1 MRPCVYIM
9 ASQRYGTLYI
19 GVTSNLAA
27 RTWQHREG
35 MVEGFS
41 KRYGT
46 KVLVFFEMH
55 DTMEAAIRRE
65 KQLKEWQRDWKV
77 RLIEEFNPDWSDL
90 YALTMD

>member
-55 DTMEAAIRRE
+55 DTMEGAIRRE
-65 KQLKEWQRDWKV
+65 KQLKEWQRDWKI
-77 RLIEEFNPDWSDL
+77 RLIEEFNPDWSDP
-90 YALTMD
+90 YPLTMD

>member
-65 KQLKEWQRDWKV
+65 KQLKEWQRDWKI

>member
-1 MRPCVYIM
+1 MGMRPCVYIM

-65 KQLKEWQRDWKV
+65 SSSRNGNGTGRFV
-77 RLIEEFNPDWSDL
+77 
-90 YALTMD
+90 